1 MESDRIVE
9 LRAELNRLLEK
20 QARVLQ
26 SQMLG
31 AATDAE
37 VLEYELRQE
46 VVHEICNQLA
56 HSSAA

>member
-9 LRAELNRLLEK
+9 LRNELNRLLQK
-20 QARVLQ
+20 QAQVLQ
-26 SQMLG
+26 SRRLG
-31 AATDAE
+31 AATDTE